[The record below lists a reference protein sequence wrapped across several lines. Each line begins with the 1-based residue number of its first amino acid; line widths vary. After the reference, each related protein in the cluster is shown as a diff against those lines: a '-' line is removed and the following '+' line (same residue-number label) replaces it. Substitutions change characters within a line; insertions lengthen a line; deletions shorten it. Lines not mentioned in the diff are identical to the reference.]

1 MRKNFI
7 LITGL
12 VLAAALLTALAGAA
26 GLQAASVRTVSAQTV
41 PTEMPRTISV
51 TGNGKA
57 TVVPD
62 IAYINIGV
70 HTENADAAEA
80 VGSNNSQS
88 EKVATAL
95 RALGLASKDI
105 QTTNFSIYP
114 MQQFDPQGKVTGIN
128 YAVDNTV
135 FVTLR
140 DIDKLG
146 DVIGGAVDAGAN
158 SINSIQFDV
167 EDRSEALSEAR
178 EAAVADAQAQARELA
193 SIADVTL
200 GEIQTINSYGGQ
212 PIPFFEAR
220 GLGGGA
226 PALDSQVPI
235 SPGQLVVTVDV
246 NVVFGIE

>member
-1 MRKNFI
+1 
-7 LITGL
+7 
-12 VLAAALLTALAGAA
+12 
-26 GLQAASVRTVSAQTV
+26 
-41 PTEMPRTISV
+41 MPRTISV

-57 TVVPD
+57 NVVPD
-62 IAYINIGV
+62 IAYINIWV

-80 VGSNNSQS
+80 VGSNNTQS
-88 EKVATAL
+88 EKVANAL
-95 RALGLASKDI
+95 RALGIKPEDI

-128 YAVDNTV
+128 YVVDNTV

-140 DIDKLG
+140 DISKLG
-146 DVIGGAVDAGAN
+146 DVIGEAVDAGAN

-167 EDRSEALSEAR
+167 EDRSDALSEAR
-178 EAAVADAQAQARELA
+178 EAAVADALAQAKELA

-226 PALDSQVPI
+226 PVAASTVPI
-235 SPGQLVVTVDV
+235 SPGQLVSRWT
-246 NVVFGIE
+246 